1 MKFDQLKR
9 REFITLFGG
18 AAAWPLAARAQQQA
32 MPVVGFLHGG
42 SPQSFAHH
50 AAAFRQGLKQTG
62 YIEGQNLGIE
72 YRWAEGRYD
81 QLPVL
86 ASDLVDHRVA
96 AIAAVATAPALA
108 VKATSTTIPI
118 VFVIGS
124 DPVKFGLVASL
135 NRPGGNVTGVSFLG
149 NLLPPKL
156 FELLHELVPAAAK
169 VGLLVNPTNPNMESD
184 TRNVQAAAAALGQKL
199 VVVKA
204 SAETDFEPAFAT
216 LVHERAAALFVD
228 IDPFL
233 EDRREQLVAL
243 AARHA
248 LPAIYPVREFAA
260 AGGLMSYG
268 TSVADANRQAGVY
281 SGRILKGEKPADLP
295 VMQPTKFELVINL
308 ATAKTLGLTVPLTL
322 QAAADEVI
330 E

>member
-1 MKFDQLKR
+1 MRR
-9 REFITLFGG
+9 REFITLIGC
-18 AAAWPLAARAQQQA
+18 AAAWPLTGRAQQGA

-42 SPQSFAHH
+42 SPGPSAHH
-50 AAAFRQGLKQTG
+50 AVAFRQGLKQTG

-81 QLPVL
+81 QLPLL
-86 ASDLVDHRVA
+86 ASDLVDRRVA
-96 AIAAVATAPALA
+96 AIAAVATAAALA
-108 VKATSTTIPI
+108 AKATSTTIPI
-118 VFVIGS
+118 VFVVGS

-135 NRPGGNVTGVSFLG
+135 NRPGGNVTGVSFLA
-149 NLLPPKL
+149 NILPPKL

-184 TRNVQAAAAALGQKL
+184 TRDVQAAAAALGQKL

-204 SAETDFEPAFAT
+204 STENDFELAFAT
-216 LVHERAAALFVD
+216 LINERAAALFVD
-228 IDPFL
+228 VDPFL

-243 AARHA
+243 AASHA

>member
-1 MKFDQLKR
+1 MLDLR
-9 REFITLFGG
+9 RRQFISLLGG
-18 AAAWPLAARAQQQA
+18 AAAAWPLAGRAQQGA

-42 SPQSFAHH
+42 SPGPSAHH
-50 AAAFRQGLKQTG
+50 AVAFRQGLKQTG

-81 QLPVL
+81 QLPLL
-86 ASDLVDHRVA
+86 ASDLVDRRVA
-96 AIAAVATAPALA
+96 AIAAVATATALA
-108 VKATSTTIPI
+108 AKATSTTIPI
-118 VFVIGS
+118 VFVVGS
-124 DPVKFGLVASL
+124 DPVKFGLVATL
-135 NRPGGNVTGVSFLG
+135 NRPGGNVTGVSFLA
-149 NLLPPKL
+149 NILPPKL

-184 TRNVQAAAAALGQKL
+184 TRDVQAAAAALGQKL

-204 SAETDFEPAFAT
+204 STENDFELAFAT
-216 LVHERAAALFVD
+216 LINERAAALFVD
-228 IDPFL
+228 VDPFL
-233 EDRREQLVAL
+233 EDQREQLVAL
-243 AARHA
+243 AASHA

>member
-1 MKFDQLKR
+1 MKW
-9 REFITLFGG
+9 REFITLLGG
-18 AAAWPLAARAQQQA
+18 AAAAWPLAARAQQQA
-32 MPVVGFLHGG
+32 MPVIGFVRNTSPDGAAPLLAALRRGLSEVGY
-42 SPQSFAHH
+42 A
-50 AAAFRQGLKQTG
+50 
-62 YIEGQNLGIE
+62 EGQNVAVE
-72 YRWAEGRYD
+72 YRWADNNYD
-81 QLPVL
+81 RL
-86 ASDLVDHRVA
+86 
-96 AIAAVATAPALA
+96 PALA
-108 VKATSTTIPI
+108 ADLVRRQAAVIIAAGNAAALAAKAATTTIPI
-118 VFVIGS
+118 VFATGD
-124 DPVKFGLVASL
+124 DPVRLGLVASL
-135 NRPGGNVTGVSFLG
+135 SRPAGNVTGVSFLG

-268 TSVADANRQAGVY
+268 TSVADASRQAGVY
-281 SGRILKGEKPADLP
+281 SGRILKGEKPANLP
-295 VMQPTKFELVINL
+295 VLQPTKFELIINL
-308 ATAKTLGLTVPLTL
+308 RTAKALGLTVPLTL
-322 QAAADEVI
+322 QASADEVI